1 MESLIL
7 LEVAAAGLSLAKI
20 GACVGA
26 GLAAIAAGIGIGKIG
41 SSAMDAIAR
50 QPEETNNIRTNM
62 IVIAA
67 LIEGVAPVSY
77 THLDVY
83 KRQESFHSNK
93 FFPESIKIATDGVAL
108 IVNRQNA
115 DSIFNVSTLKKIFSG
130 EITRWNQLSTD
141 SKLGDIQVVFDHRD
155 VYKRQVCTTAS

>member
-20 GACVGA
+20 GACV

-67 LIEGVAPVSY
+67 LIEGVALFAIIVC
-77 THLDVY
+77 LL
-83 KRQESFHSNK
+83 
-93 FFPESIKIATDGVAL
+93 AL
-108 IVNRQNA
+108 FV
-115 DSIFNVSTLKKIFSG
+115 
-130 EITRWNQLSTD
+130 
-141 SKLGDIQVVFDHRD
+141 
-155 VYKRQVCTTAS
+155 

>member
-26 GLAAIAAGIGIGKIG
+26 GLAAIAAGKIG

-67 LIEGVAPVSY
+67 LIEGVALFAIIVC
-77 THLDVY
+77 LL
-83 KRQESFHSNK
+83 
-93 FFPESIKIATDGVAL
+93 AL
-108 IVNRQNA
+108 FV
-115 DSIFNVSTLKKIFSG
+115 
-130 EITRWNQLSTD
+130 
-141 SKLGDIQVVFDHRD
+141 
-155 VYKRQVCTTAS
+155 

>member
-67 LIEGVAPVSY
+67 LIEGVGSFRNYRLFISIVCIKRSY
-77 THLDVY
+77 VIIYTGIRISVLDAGCLFD
-83 KRQESFHSNK
+83 SFRHSG
-93 FFPESIKIATDGVAL
+93 KIRLAGYCPDDGRA
-108 IVNRQNA
+108 
-115 DSIFNVSTLKKIFSG
+115 G
-130 EITRWNQLSTD
+130 
-141 SKLGDIQVVFDHRD
+141 
-155 VYKRQVCTTAS
+155 